1 MWYCEAILRHY
12 ENKHDVAK
20 GRAGGYMQTMV
31 QGHNS
36 EKKNFNYVF
45 PLKNDA
51 SPNRDLLSRPF
62 GGGDSDTENP
72 MRVSLLA
79 LAICL
84 AVGRWLDNGTA
95 SMKVL
100 NIGAVVDRGRGTCV
114 ESKSF
119 GL

>member
-1 MWYCEAILRHY
+1 MKTNMMLRKDEQGGTCKRWY
-12 ENKHDVAK
+12 K
-20 GRAGGYMQTMV
+20 
-31 QGHNS
+31 GHNS
-36 EKKNFNYVF
+36 ERKKFNYVF